1 MDFPSHNMQVQMHQ
15 SNSCDYQTI
24 PSNIVTQKTAI
35 QIFEVGLD
43 TQNHVITVKSRKI
56 GDVQQF
62 LSSIISFQYTTK
74 DHCEI
79 NGVNKNFPSF

>member
-24 PSNIVTQKTAI
+24 PSNIVMQKTAI
-35 QIFEVGLD
+35 QIFEAGLD
-43 TQNHVITVKSRKI
+43 TQNQVITVKSRKI

-79 NGVNKNFPSF
+79 NGVNKNFLSF

>member
-35 QIFEVGLD
+35 QIFEAGLD
-43 TQNHVITVKSRKI
+43 TQNQVITVKSRKI

-62 LSSIISFQYTTK
+62 LSSIISF
-74 DHCEI
+74 
-79 NGVNKNFPSF
+79 

>member
-35 QIFEVGLD
+35 QIFEAGLD
-43 TQNHVITVKSRKI
+43 TQNQVITVKSRKI

-62 LSSIISFQYTTK
+62 LSSIISFQ
-74 DHCEI
+74 
-79 NGVNKNFPSF
+79 

>member
-43 TQNHVITVKSRKI
+43 TQNQVITVKSRKI

-62 LSSIISFQYTTK
+62 LSSIISF
-74 DHCEI
+74 
-79 NGVNKNFPSF
+79 